1 MSLLELTKPL
11 AAFDIESTGTNS
23 RLDRIIEIA
32 IVKQMPYGMSSSYI
46 FRVNPGIHIPEETTA
61 IHGIYDEDVKD
72 CKSFKEI
79 ADEIQ
84 TILDDCDLAG
94 YNLLKFDIPILQEEF
109 DRVGKKFEIDT
120 RKVVDAQRIFHTKE
134 PRTLTAALK
143 FYCDEELI
151 NAHGAEA
158 DTIATLKVIEGQL
171 AMYEDLPRDV
181 AGLDEYSNPKDPTWA
196 DRSGRLKWNSDGEL
210 IVNFSKKKGLTVKQ
224 LLTQEKSF
232 LKWIVKNDFP
242 KDMRTI
248 ISDILDHDVW
258 PEAPEKVEE
267 APKKIEEKP
276 KS

>member
-1 MSLLELTKPL
+1 MSLLKLTKPL

-23 RLDRIIEIA
+23 RLDRIVEIA
-32 IVKQMPYGMSSSYI
+32 IVKQMPYGMTSSYV
-46 FRVNPGIHIPEETTA
+46 FRVNPEISIPAETTA
-61 IHGIYDEDVKD
+61 VHGICDEDVKD
-72 CKSFKEI
+72 CKTFKEI

-84 TILDDCDLAG
+84 KILDDCDLAG

-109 DRVGKKFEIDT
+109 ERAGKKFVIDT
-120 RKVVDAQRIFHTKE
+120 RKIVDAQRIFHQKE
-134 PRTLTAALK
+134 PRDLTAALK
-143 FYCDEELI
+143 FYCGEDLI

-181 AGLDEYSNPKDPTWA
+181 AGLDEYSNPRDPSWA
-196 DRSGRLKWNSDGEL
+196 DRSGRLKWNEEGEL

-224 LLTQEKSF
+224 LLKQEKSF

-248 ISDILDHDVW
+248 VSDILEHDIW
-258 PEAPEKVEE
+258 PEAPDCNDGESSPEV
-267 APKKIEEKP
+267 
-276 KS
+276 